1 MIFFLSQSQASGYVL
16 CAFLIMLHL
25 YSPRCIIS
33 LSHRVSTNYS
43 CITHMYGWH
52 FHLEDVNQM
61 FMLGW

>member
-1 MIFFLSQSQASGYVL
+1 MIFFLSQSQASGYV

-25 YSPRCIIS
+25 YSPRCIVS